1 MDYDHDFDDDNKE
14 DKLAVKAFVKKKLSS
29 DAKEVKKLM
38 REKGDDDEFS
48 DDEEKE
54 FAGVEELLEKKVKEQ
69 KAGEKRAADSQ
80 AAGTAKKPRTDG
92 NAAASTATNVISEKE
107 VEKQIRAYLTVTGKV
122 PLSKLISKFRTT
134 ILSIGKDTFVNL
146 MKRVA
151 EAKKED
157 GQVFIFLKDDQY
169 RDFR

>member
-1 MDYDHDFDDDNKE
+1 
-14 DKLAVKAFVKKKLSS
+14 
-29 DAKEVKKLM
+29 M

-54 FAGVEELLEKKVKEQ
+54 FAGVEELLEKKVKE

-122 PLSKLISKFRTT
+122 PLSKLISKFRAT
-134 ILSIGKDTFVNL
+134 IISIGKDTFVNL